1 LEVRQTNDEKWL
13 VTFADLMSL
22 LFALFVLI
30 NSFSEVD
37 ADSFKKNAGPMSQAF
52 NGSVKE
58 SDITYTGKKKKPKVV
73 EKEIE
78 LTKLNIKNKA
88 PTDPYLL
95 LVEQTK
101 LLKILKVKLKSEIKT
116 KKWIVAVR
124 DGSIF
129 ISMPGDT
136 VFLSGSAQLT
146 NAVKK
151 SLDRMILV
159 FSQARGSIEIIG
171 HTDDVP
177 IATSRFPSNWVLSS
191 ARASSVATYLLSKSR
206 IKKSRM
212 SVVGRADTQPVSKNK
227 EENRRIEIKV
237 M

>member
-1 LEVRQTNDEKWL
+1 MEVKQTNDEKWL

>member
-1 LEVRQTNDEKWL
+1 
-13 VTFADLMSL
+13 MSL

>member
-1 LEVRQTNDEKWL
+1 MEVKQRNDEKWL

-37 ADSFKKNAGPMSQAF
+37 ADSFKKNAGPMSSAF
-52 NGSVKE
+52 NGNIKE

-101 LLKILKVKLKSEIKT
+101 LLKILKVKLKTEIKT
-116 KKWIVAVR
+116 KNWMVAIR

-151 SLDRMILV
+151 SLDHMVVV

-171 HTDDVP
+171 HTADAP
-177 IATSRFPSNWVLSS
+177 ISTSRFSSNWVLSS
-191 ARASSVATYLLSKSR
+191 ARASSVATYVLSKSR
-206 IKKSRM
+206 IRKSRM

>member
-1 LEVRQTNDEKWL
+1 MKLKKSNDEKWL

-37 ADSFKKNAGPMSQAF
+37 AESFKRNAGPMSEAF
-52 NGSVKE
+52 NGNVKA
-58 SDITYTGKKKKPKVV
+58 SDITYTGKKKKKEV
-73 EKEIE
+73 EKEIK
-78 LTKLNIKNKA
+78 LTKLNSKTDA

-101 LLKILKVKLKSEIKT
+101 LLKILKVRLKNEIKT
-116 KKWIVAVR
+116 KNWIVAIK
-124 DGSIF
+124 DKSIF

-136 VFLSGSAQLT
+136 VFISGSAQLT

-151 SLDRMILV
+151 ALDRMITVL
-159 FSQARGSIEIIG
+159 SEARGPIQIIG

-177 IATSRFPSNWVLSS
+177 ISTSKFPSNWVLSS
-191 ARASSVATYLLSKSR
+191 ARASSVASHLLSKSR
-206 IKKSRM
+206 IKKSRI
-212 SVVGRADTQPVSKNK
+212 SVVGKADTQPVSKIR

-237 M
+237 L

>member
-1 LEVRQTNDEKWL
+1 LKLKKSNDEKWL

-37 ADSFKKNAGPMSQAF
+37 AESFKRNAGPMSEAF
-52 NGSVKE
+52 NGNVKA
-58 SDITYTGKKKKPKVV
+58 SDITYTGKKKKKEV
-73 EKEIE
+73 EKEIK
-78 LTKLNIKNKA
+78 LTKLNSKTDA

-101 LLKILKVKLKSEIKT
+101 LLKILKVRLKNEIKT
-116 KKWIVAVR
+116 KNWIVAIK
-124 DGSIF
+124 DKSIF

-136 VFLSGSAQLT
+136 VFISGSAQLT

-151 SLDRMILV
+151 ALDRMITVL
-159 FSQARGSIEIIG
+159 SEARGPIQIIG

-177 IATSRFPSNWVLSS
+177 ISTSKFPSNWVLSS
-191 ARASSVATYLLSKSR
+191 ARASSVASHLLSKSR
-206 IKKSRM
+206 IKKSRI
-212 SVVGRADTQPVSKNK
+212 SVVGKADTQPVSKIR

-237 M
+237 L

>member
-1 LEVRQTNDEKWL
+1 MKVKQSNDEKWL

-37 ADSFKKNAGPMSQAF
+37 AESFKRNAGPMSEAF
-52 NGSVKE
+52 NGNVKA
-58 SDITYTGKKKKPKVV
+58 SDITYSGKKKKEV

-78 LTKLNIKNKA
+78 LTKLNIKDKS

-101 LLKILKVKLKSEIKT
+101 LLKILKVKLKNEVKT
-116 KKWIVAVR
+116 KKWIVAIR

-146 NAVKK
+146 SAVKK
-151 SLDRMILV
+151 SLDRMIIV
-159 FSQARGSIEIIG
+159 FSQARGPIEIIG

-206 IKKSRM
+206 IKKTRM
-212 SVVGRADTQPVSKNK
+212 SVVGRADTQPVSRNK